1 MACLRPVGYSTR
13 HPVTA
18 LTGNGGTIERMSRS
32 IAKFAALGGVAAAAG
47 LAWSIAETKRYRMR
61 MESLP
66 LLPAGAPSLRVLHL
80 SDLHITPSQGDKT
93 QWVAALADWD
103 PHLTVVT
110 GDFLAHH
117 AAVPVA
123 LAALRPLL
131 AAPGVF
137 VLGSNDYYAPKP
149 FNPARY
155 LRGPSE
161 LETTREVLPWPD
173 LVSGLTRAGWVDLDN
188 RRAQLRIAGLAVDAR
203 GVDDPHIGL
212 DDYNRV
218 AGPFER
224 SADLRLGVAHAPY
237 LRVLDAMSADGADL
251 MLAGHTHGGQLRL
264 PGYGA
269 LVTNCDLP
277 RKLARGLHRYPPDS
291 STWLQV
297 SAGMGQ
303 SPYAPVRFA
312 CPPEAV
318 LLTLTGSDVSRG

>member
-1 MACLRPVGYSTR
+1 
-13 HPVTA
+13 
-18 LTGNGGTIERMSRS
+18 MSRS
-32 IAKFAALGGVAAAAG
+32 LAKLAAVGSVAAAAG
-47 LAWSIAETKRYRMR
+47 LAWSVAETRRYRMR

-66 LLPAGAPSLRVLHL
+66 ILPAGADPLRVLHL
-80 SDLHITPSQGDKT
+80 SDLHITPSQGDKK
-93 QWVAALADWD
+93 QWVAALAAWD

-123 LAALRPLL
+123 LEALRPLL
-131 AAPGVF
+131 TAPGVF

-161 LETTREVLPWPD
+161 LESGRAILPWPD
-173 LVSGLTRAGWVDLDN
+173 LVSGLTRAGWTDLN
-188 RRAQLRIAGLAVDAR
+188 NSRAQLNIAGLRLDTR
-203 GVDDPHIGL
+203 GVDDPHIEL

-251 MLAGHTHGGQLRL
+251 MLAGHTHGGQLRV

-277 RKLARGLHRYPPDS
+277 RNLARGLHQYPADS
-291 STWLQV
+291 ETWLQV

-303 SPYAPVRFA
+303 SPYAPIRFA

-318 LLTLTGSDVSRG
+318 LLTLTGSDVNGSEPLG